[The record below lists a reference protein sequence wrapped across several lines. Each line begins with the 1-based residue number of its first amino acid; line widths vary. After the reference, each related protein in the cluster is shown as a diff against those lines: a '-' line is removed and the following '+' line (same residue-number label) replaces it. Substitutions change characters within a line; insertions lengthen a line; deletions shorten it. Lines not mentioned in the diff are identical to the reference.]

1 MATLSKKGHLMKRG
15 TLMVLKRLLMTALGA
30 LSLSALATGPA
41 SAQQIPAPDAYGD
54 PAACAAAITEMTA
67 TAGMGH
73 PLDDADMDGNTDG
86 MLTAAQM
93 ALLMQ
98 VARTCAG
105 DVGAGVTKA
114 RSLVMTVTEA
124 KAALDAA
131 QEVYDADDSAG
142 NLEDLTAAMT
152 AHTAAVDARNAFSGG
167 GTLYESVYI
176 EEHRKA
182 QAAAAS
188 TAWTEA
194 YNTAQEAEAL
204 KDTAEVENFIEQF
217 AGFDDNGAARSFE
230 IFERAADDDNS
241 VTAGTFIRIKNADG
255 SYVVP
260 DENGDLPFNT
270 VSVFDHDDDVTGNGS
285 SVTLR
290 LETWDPDDDADTMNS
305 ITYVVVS
312 QNSDVFA
319 SAAVTLGGEGADT
332 VNARYMAAKDDLEA
346 KTKAAEANQRPT
358 EVARLAEE
366 QQEAQARYDHFAAQK
381 ASAEKALRDGELTVL
396 RGDDP
401 ETADDIETDFRS
413 LYTVEEYEALMGLHG
428 DADDAAAAL
437 KSAYDDQVA
446 AKNDVEANL
455 KDTQTYLEQLVK
467 LREYEKGV
475 ADDAATAAEA
485 EEETAGQMM
494 ANDNLTDA
502 EAKLATFNE
511 LQALADENP
520 VKALVNS
527 LLEPKGEAGDDDG
540 QALVDAIDATYQT
553 ANDAMTAVE
562 GLGGP
567 DGTVA
572 QNTGAIAQET
582 QDRVAADDALGMR
595 IDTNWD
601 AIAVNQTD
609 IDALEAEDVRLEGR
623 IDTNWDAIAV
633 NQIDIDANEVAI
645 AGNTTAIGN
654 NTTSITSNSTMIGE
668 NASAI
673 SRNSGMITD
682 NRNRIG
688 ELSDDLDIVRS
699 GVAASMALA
708 GMPAINGRGIA
719 IGVGSFD
726 GESAFAVG
734 FQIQGE
740 MASFQIGVTSSGG
753 ETGASAG
760 VGFQF

>member
-1 MATLSKKGHLMKRG
+1 
-15 TLMVLKRLLMTALGA
+15 MVLKRLLMTALGA
-30 LSLSALATGPA
+30 LSLSALAAGPA

-54 PAACAAAITEMTA
+54 PQACAAAITEMTA

-73 PLDDADMDGNTDG
+73 SLDDADMDG

-98 VARTCAG
+98 VAQTCAG

-217 AGFDDNGAARSFE
+217 AGFDGNGAARSFE
-230 IFERAADDDNS
+230 IFERAADDDNN

-260 DENGDLPFNT
+260 DENDALPFQV
-270 VSVFDHDDDVTGNGS
+270 VSVFDHADDVTGSGRD
-285 SVTLR
+285 VELR
-290 LETWDPDDDADTMNS
+290 LETWDPDNDAETMNS
-305 ITYVVVS
+305 ITYVVVD
-312 QNSDVFA
+312 QNSQVFA

-332 VNARYMAAKDDLEA
+332 VNARYMAAKDDLET

-401 ETADDIETDFRS
+401 ETAEDTETDFRS

-446 AKNDVEANL
+446 ATSDVEANL

-467 LREYEKGV
+467 LREYEKQV
-475 ADDAATAAEA
+475 ADDAATEAEA
-485 EEETAGQMM
+485 EEETAAQETAKGNL
-494 ANDNLTDA
+494 ANA
-502 EAKLATFNE
+502 QAQLATYGE
-511 LQALADENP
+511 LQALSEDNP

-527 LLEPKGEAGDDDG
+527 LLEADGDAGDDDG
-540 QALVDAIDATYQT
+540 QALVDAISSNYGTASDAKAT
-553 ANDAMTAVE
+553 ADRVAGEVMGLTGEEGAVSMNTA
-562 GLGGP
+562 
-567 DGTVA
+567 
-572 QNTGAIAQET
+572 AIAQET

-609 IDALEAEDVRLEGR
+609 IDALEAEDVRLGGR

-633 NQIDIDANEVAI
+633 NQLDIDANEVAI
-645 AGNTTAIGN
+645 AGNTTAIGT